1 MVSFIAIHFAYSKV
15 KSKFLRNESMSK
27 QNNFEMKLQEK
38 AENLKFNF
46 LWNLLHNNSNPYVV
60 NSNSKKKKKKKK
72 KKKEKAWFSLNVL
85 QMFLL
90 LCLKVILSLIAKR
103 GFILIKNN
111 FNFSPIPLVL
121 KNILFAKFDEKNI
134 QQSFLVQKL

>member
-1 MVSFIAIHFAYSKV
+1 MI
-15 KSKFLRNESMSK
+15 
-27 QNNFEMKLQEK
+27 
-38 AENLKFNF
+38 
-46 LWNLLHNNSNPYVV
+46 
-60 NSNSKKKKKKKK
+60 
-72 KKKEKAWFSLNVL
+72 
-85 QMFLL
+85 LL

>member
-72 KKKEKAWFSLNVL
+72 KKEKAWFSLNVL

-103 GFILIKNN
+103 EFILIKNN
-111 FNFSPIPLVL
+111 FLNFSPIPLVL

>member
-60 NSNSKKKKKKKK
+60 NSNSKKKKKK
-72 KKKEKAWFSLNVL
+72 EKAWFSLNVL

-103 GFILIKNN
+103 EFILIKNN
-111 FNFSPIPLVL
+111 FLNFSPIPLVL

>member
-60 NSNSKKKKKKKK
+60 NSKKKKKK
-72 KKKEKAWFSLNVL
+72 KAWFSLNVL

-103 GFILIKNN
+103 EFILIKNN
-111 FNFSPIPLVL
+111 FLNFSPIPLVL

>member
-38 AENLKFNF
+38 AESLKFNF
-46 LWNLLHNNSNPYVV
+46 LWNLLHNNSNPYVF
-60 NSNSKKKKKKKK
+60 NSNSKK

-103 GFILIKNN
+103 EFILIKNN
-111 FNFSPIPLVL
+111 FLNFSPIPLVL

>member
-60 NSNSKKKKKKKK
+60 NSKKKKKKKK
-72 KKKEKAWFSLNVL
+72 KKKAWLSLKVL

>member
-60 NSNSKKKKKKKK
+60 NSKKKKKK
-72 KKKEKAWFSLNVL
+72 KKKEKKKKKKKKGLV
-85 QMFLL
+85 
-90 LCLKVILSLIAKR
+90 
-103 GFILIKNN
+103 LIKRFTNV
-111 FNFSPIPLVL
+111 FIT
-121 KNILFAKFDEKNI
+121 LFESYFKSYCQA
-134 QQSFLVQKL
+134 

>member
-60 NSNSKKKKKKKK
+60 NSKKKKKKKK
-72 KKKEKAWFSLNVL
+72 RPGSH
-85 QMFLL
+85 
-90 LCLKVILSLIAKR
+90 
-103 GFILIKNN
+103 
-111 FNFSPIPLVL
+111 
-121 KNILFAKFDEKNI
+121 
-134 QQSFLVQKL
+134 

>member
-60 NSNSKKKKKKKK
+60 NSKKKKKKKK
-72 KKKEKAWFSLNVL
+72 KKKAWFSLNVL

-103 GFILIKNN
+103 EFILIKNN
-111 FNFSPIPLVL
+111 FLNFSPIPLVL

>member
-72 KKKEKAWFSLNVL
+72 AWFSLNVL

-103 GFILIKNN
+103 EFILIKNN
-111 FNFSPIPLVL
+111 FLNFSPIPLVL

>member
-1 MVSFIAIHFAYSKV
+1 M
-15 KSKFLRNESMSK
+15 
-27 QNNFEMKLQEK
+27 
-38 AENLKFNF
+38 
-46 LWNLLHNNSNPYVV
+46 WNLLHNNSNPYVV
-60 NSNSKKKKKKKK
+60 NSNSKKKKKKK
-72 KKKEKAWFSLNVL
+72 EKAWCALNVL

-103 GFILIKNN
+103 EFILIKNN
-111 FNFSPIPLVL
+111 FLNFSPIPLVL

>member
-60 NSNSKKKKKKKK
+60 NSNSKKKKK
-72 KKKEKAWFSLNVL
+72 EKAWFSLNVL

-103 GFILIKNN
+103 EFILIKNN
-111 FNFSPIPLVL
+111 FLNFSPIPLVL

>member
-72 KKKEKAWFSLNVL
+72 KKIKGLV
-85 QMFLL
+85 
-90 LCLKVILSLIAKR
+90 
-103 GFILIKNN
+103 LIKRFTNV
-111 FNFSPIPLVL
+111 FIT
-121 KNILFAKFDEKNI
+121 LFESYFKSYCQA
-134 QQSFLVQKL
+134 